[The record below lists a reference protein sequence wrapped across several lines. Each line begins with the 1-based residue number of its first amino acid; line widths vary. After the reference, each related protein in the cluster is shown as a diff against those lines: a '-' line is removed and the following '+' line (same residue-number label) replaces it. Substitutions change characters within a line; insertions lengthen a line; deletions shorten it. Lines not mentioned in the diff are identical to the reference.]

1 MLGKIA
7 VAAVAIAGA
16 TGVVLAAG
24 GAGAATE
31 TEAFRIVETNGSAMV
46 TAHGVFNATGTDI
59 QRSQTDRL
67 VFPDGSLI
75 VNHPDSDGTFSY
87 KLNQSTCTARIKL
100 SGAYTISNGK
110 RAYKGIT
117 GSGTYQGKGTTVL
130 ARKEDGSCD
139 FSADPVSDNTVI
151 HASGPISF
159 ES

>member
-7 VAAVAIAGA
+7 VAAVAIAGSA
-16 TGVVLAAG
+16 GLFLAAG
-24 GAGAATE
+24 GAGAATD
-31 TEAFRIVETNGSAMV
+31 TEAFRIVEMNGSATV
-46 TAHGVFNATGTDI
+46 TAHGVFNATGMDI

-67 VFPDGSLI
+67 VFPDGSLLI
-75 VNHPDSDGTFSY
+75 HHPDSDGTFTF

-100 SGAYTISNGK
+100 SGKYTISDGK

-130 ARKEDGSCD
+130 ARNEDGSCD
-139 FSADPVSDNTVI
+139 FSAEPISDNTVI